1 MKLRKMNEKDLKNV
15 VSLLLKQYSERN
27 VKEVEEH
34 TAWHLQNVKEYCF
47 IVEDKGEIKGVLI
60 LHPHESIKAVEEE
73 YKDILELEDIY
84 AVSRGSKKLLLS
96 KLQEVSKDF
105 EYLLLETDL
114 LRELLS

>member
-1 MKLRKMNEKDLKNV
+1 MRLRRMDEKDLRNIV
-15 VSLLLKQYSERN
+15 NLLLKQCPERN

-47 IVEDKGEIKGVLI
+47 VVEDKGEIKGVLI

-84 AVSRGSKKLLLS
+84 AVSKEVKQLFLS
-96 KLQEVSKDF
+96 KLQEVSKGF
-105 EYLLLETDL
+105 KYLLF
-114 LRELLS
+114 RNGSP